1 MAILEKSRS
10 PAWFKHVRGNLC
22 STKTLPKDGV
32 RPQLIP
38 EHEVECLSSPQVE
51 LLYEYMKEDQIIDPV
66 KLDLCKY
73 QTIEPIHSCHLVRED
88 DDSIVEVSLY
98 EALVINDASKIGAT
112 ENLSNPEPQ
121 QDILTA
127 DQIPHP
133 IPESQIKMDH
143 ILIGP
148 GREVNFQDMDHW
160 SVFMENLRYTVPE
173 TPAPGFNIQGQG
185 CLDFSPE

>member
-1 MAILEKSRS
+1 M
-10 PAWFKHVRGNLC
+10 
-22 STKTLPKDGV
+22 LPKHGV

-38 EHEVECLSSPQVE
+38 EHEIECLSSSQVE
-51 LLYEYMKEDQIIDPV
+51 LLYEYMKEDQIMDPV
-66 KLDLCKY
+66 KLDLHEY
-73 QTIEPIHSCHLVRED
+73 QAIEPVHSHHLVRED
-88 DDSIVEVSLY
+88 DDSIVEVSPY
-98 EALVINDASKIGAT
+98 EALVIDDASKIGAI

-127 DQIPHP
+127 DQIAHP

-148 GREVNFQDMDHW
+148 GKEVKLQDVDHW

-173 TPAPGFNIQGQG
+173 TPALGFDIQGQG